1 MCPICGIVNRN
12 DEDASSQISS
22 MMGTLGGNSSAEAWL
37 VSEGVSHS
45 WQRDAQ
51 AIRRQALGQVSF
63 ATREQDSEGPGFD
76 SGGKLSVLYE
86 GNLYNSENL
95 RLSLASKQHPTSES
109 TAGIVAHLLGERY
122 QNDLVA
128 ALKRVSPMLDGEFC
142 LAATDGKQVVLMR
155 DSAGLRPAFYAQ
167 NDKLFA
173 FASRKTALWE
183 IGLRNVRP
191 LRTGMIASF
200 GKAGIIL
207 DEANP
212 LSKMN
217 IQVTITDLAEA
228 VDSYCPLLRAAVE
241 KRLHNVKRV
250 AALVSGGVDSCL
262 IAKLVSDM
270 SAMRGIEVTI
280 YTAGVE
286 GAIDIEYAQRFAQE
300 LGLKHKVRRLR
311 QDEIESYIPRVAA
324 AVEERDLVQIE
335 AGIGVY
341 AAVEMASQ
349 DGLKVIFSGQGPDE
363 LWGGYSWY
371 PQVIAKDG
379 YDGLLQNMWGDLE
392 RADVETF
399 DRENRIAMAHGVEK
413 VFPYADIEV
422 VKLAMSVAPQ
432 LKITSAED
440 RVGKRPHR
448 QAAKRLGL
456 PAQYADRS
464 KDAAQHGTGIHSTLD
479 AIARKNGFA
488 PELVEHVGYDSDKV
502 SHEKL
507 ASSTRY
513 GYLYAEKELWQTPQ
527 HIQFFFD
534 SVAYRS
540 NLLNEVERSRIE
552 QFLKKAGIFL
562 FNQGKTTDR
571 DSYI

>member
-1 MCPICGIVNRN
+1 MSPICGIVSRN
-12 DEDASSQISS
+12 DEDVSRPMNS
-22 MMGTLGGNSSAEAWL
+22 MMSTLCSNSSAEAWL
-37 VSEGVSHS
+37 VSEGVSHR
-45 WQRDAQ
+45 WQRDVQ
-51 AIRRQALGQVSF
+51 STRRQALGQVSF
-63 ATREQDSEGPGFD
+63 ATREQDSARPGLNH
-76 SGGKLSVLYE
+76 SRNLSVLYE
-86 GNLYNSENL
+86 GNLYNSEKL
-95 RLSLASKQHPTSES
+95 RLSLASKQKPNSGSAAE
-109 TAGIVAHLLGERY
+109 IVACLLAERY
-122 QNDLVA
+122 QGNLVD
-128 ALKRVSPMLDGEFC
+128 ALQQVSPMLDGEFC
-142 LAATDGKQVVLMR
+142 LAASDGKQAVLMR
-155 DSAGLRPAFYAQ
+155 DSAGLRPAFYAE
-167 NDKLFA
+167 NNKLFA

-183 IGLRNVRP
+183 IGMHNIRP
-191 LRTGMIASF
+191 LRAGMVASF
-200 GKAGIIL
+200 GKDGIIL
-207 DEANP
+207 DEAYP

-228 VDSYCPLLRAAVE
+228 VDSYCALLKAAVE

-270 SAMRGIEVTI
+270 AAMKGIDVTI

-286 GAIDIEYAQRFAQE
+286 GATDIEYAERFAQE
-300 LGLKHKVRRLR
+300 LGLKHKVRRLS
-311 QDEIESYIPRVAA
+311 QGEIESYIPRVAA

-363 LWGGYSWY
+363 LWGGYTWY

-379 YDGLLQNMWGDLE
+379 YDGLLQTMWGDLE

-413 VFPYADIEV
+413 VFPYADVEV
-422 VKLAMSVAPQ
+422 VKLAMSVSPH

-440 RVGKRPHR
+440 RIGKRPHR
-448 QAAKRLGL
+448 EAAKRLGL

-464 KDAAQHGTGIHSTLD
+464 KDAAQHGTGIHGTLD
-479 AIARKNGFA
+479 AIARKNGFT
-488 PELVEHVGYDSDKV
+488 PELVEHVGYGSDEV
-502 SHEKL
+502 SKEKL

-513 GYLYAEKELWQTPQ
+513 GYLYAEKELWQLPQ
-527 HIQFFFD
+527 HVQFFFD

-540 NLLNEVERSRIE
+540 NLLNEAERSRIE
-552 QFLKKAGIFL
+552 KFLKKAGI
-562 FNQGKTTDR
+562 
-571 DSYI
+571 

>member
-1 MCPICGIVNRN
+1 MSPICGVVSRN
-12 DEDASSQISS
+12 DEDVSRQIAS
-22 MMGTLGGNSSAEAWL
+22 MMATLGSNSSAEAWL
-37 VSEGVSHS
+37 VSGGVSHR
-45 WQRDAQ
+45 WPKNAQ
-51 AIRRQALGQVSF
+51 AIKRQTLGQVAF
-63 ATREQDSEGPGFD
+63 ATREQSLKRPGFNHN
-76 SGGKLSVLYE
+76 GNLSVLYE

-95 RLSLASKQHPTSES
+95 RLSLASKQKPAKGNAAE
-109 TAGIVAHLLGERY
+109 IVAYLLAERY
-122 QNDLVA
+122 QSDLVA
-128 ALKRVSPMLDGEFC
+128 VLKQVSPMLDGEFC
-142 LAATDGKQVVLMR
+142 LAVSDGKQVVLMR
-155 DSAGLRPAFYAQ
+155 DIAGLRPAFYAE
-167 NDKLFA
+167 NNKLFA

-183 IGLRNVRP
+183 RGLRNVRP
-191 LRTGMIASF
+191 LRAGMVASF
-200 GKAGIIL
+200 SKDGIIL
-207 DEANP
+207 DEAYP

-228 VDSYCPLLRAAVE
+228 VDSYCPLLKAAVE

-270 SAMRGIEVTI
+270 AAMRGIDVTI

-286 GAIDIEYAQRFAQE
+286 GATDIEYAERFAQE
-300 LGLKHKVRRLR
+300 LGIKHKVRRLS
-311 QDEIESYIPRVAA
+311 QGEIESYIPRVAA
-324 AVEERDLVQIE
+324 AIEERDLVQIE

-363 LWGGYSWY
+363 LWGGYTWY

-379 YDGLLQNMWGDLE
+379 YEGLLQTMWSDLG

-413 VFPYADIEV
+413 VFPYADMEV
-422 VKLAMSVAPQ
+422 VKLAMSVSPQ

-448 QAAKRLGL
+448 EAAKRLGL

-464 KDAAQHGTGIHSTLD
+464 KDAAQHGTGIHGTLD
-479 AIARKNGFA
+479 AIARKNGFT
-488 PELVEHVGYDSDKV
+488 PELVEHVGYDNDEV
-502 SHEKL
+502 SKEKL

-513 GYLYAEKELWQTPQ
+513 GYLYTEKELWQLPQ

-534 SVAYRS
+534 SVAYRG
-540 NLLNEVERSRIE
+540 NLLNEAERSRIE
-552 QFLKKAGIFL
+552 QLLKKAGI
-562 FNQGKTTDR
+562 
-571 DSYI
+571 

>member
-12 DEDASSQISS
+12 GEDVGSQIHSLMS
-22 MMGTLGGNSSAEAWL
+22 TLCSNSSDEAWL
-37 VSEGVSHS
+37 VSERVSHS
-45 WQRDAQ
+45 WPRDAQ

-63 ATREQDSEGPGFD
+63 ATREQGSERPGFNH
-76 SGGKLSVLYE
+76 SGNLSVLYE

-95 RLSLASKQHPTSES
+95 RAGLASKHKPASGS
-109 TAGIVAHLLGERY
+109 TAEIVAHLLGERY
-122 QNDLVA
+122 QGDLVA
-128 ALKRVSPMLDGEFC
+128 ALKQVSPMLDGEFC
-142 LAATDGKQVVLMR
+142 LAASDGKQVVLMR
-155 DSAGLRPAFYAQ
+155 DFAGLRPAFYAE
-167 NDKLFA
+167 NNKLFA

-191 LRTGMIASF
+191 LRAGMVASF
-200 GKAGIIL
+200 GKDGIIL
-207 DEANP
+207 DEAYP

-228 VDSYCPLLRAAVE
+228 VDSYCALLKAAIE
-241 KRLHNVKRV
+241 KRLHKVKRV

-262 IAKLVSDM
+262 LAKLVSDM
-270 SAMRGIEVTI
+270 SAMRGIEVTT

-286 GAIDIEYAQRFAQE
+286 GSTDIKYAERFARE
-300 LGLKHKVRRLR
+300 LGLKHKVRKLS

-324 AVEERDLVQIE
+324 AVEERDFVQIE

-363 LWGGYSWY
+363 LWGGYTWY
-371 PQVIAKDG
+371 PQLIAKDG

-422 VKLAMSVAPQ
+422 VKLAMSVSPH

-448 QAAKRLGL
+448 EAAKRLGL

-479 AIARKNGFA
+479 AIARKNGFT
-488 PELVEHVGYDSDKV
+488 PELVEHVGYDSDEV
-502 SHEKL
+502 SQEKL

-527 HIQFFFD
+527 HVQFFFD

-540 NLLNEVERSRIE
+540 KLLNEAERSRIG
-552 QFLKKAGIFL
+552 QFLKKAGI
-562 FNQGKTTDR
+562 
-571 DSYI
+571 

>member
-12 DEDASSQISS
+12 DEDVSSQIHS
-22 MMGTLGGNSSAEAWL
+22 MMTTLDSNMSDGSWL
-37 VSEGVSHS
+37 VSAGVSHR

-63 ATREQDSEGPGFD
+63 ATREQGSERPGFNH
-76 SGGKLSVLYE
+76 SVNLSVLYE

-95 RLSLASKQHPTSES
+95 RLSLASKQKPASGS
-109 TAGIVAHLLGERY
+109 TAEIVAYLLAERY
-122 QNDLVA
+122 QGNLVD
-128 ALKRVSPMLDGEFC
+128 ALKQVSPMLDGEFC
-142 LAATDGKQVVLMR
+142 LAASDEKQVVLMR
-155 DSAGLRPAFYAQ
+155 DFAGLRPAFYAE
-167 NDKLFA
+167 NNELFA

-183 IGLRNVRP
+183 IGMRNVRP
-191 LRTGMIASF
+191 LRAGMIASF
-200 GKAGIIL
+200 GKDGIIL
-207 DEANP
+207 DEAYP

-217 IQVTITDLAEA
+217 IQVTINDLVEA
-228 VDSYCPLLRAAVE
+228 VDSYCALLKEAVE
-241 KRLHNVKRV
+241 RRLHKVKRV

-262 IAKLVSDM
+262 IAKLVSDI
-270 SAMRGIEVTI
+270 SAMRGIEVTT

-286 GAIDIEYAQRFAQE
+286 GATDIEYAERFAQE
-300 LGLKHKVRRLR
+300 LGLKHKVRRLS

-324 AVEERDLVQIE
+324 AVEERDFVQIE

-349 DGLKVIFSGQGPDE
+349 DGFKVIFSGQGPDE

-399 DRENRIAMAHGVEK
+399 DRENRIAIAHGVEK

-422 VKLAMSVAPQ
+422 VKLAMSVSPR
-432 LKITSAED
+432 LKITSTED
-440 RVGKRPHR
+440 RVGKHPHR
-448 QAAKRLGL
+448 EAAKKLGL

-464 KDAAQHGTGIHSTLD
+464 KDAAQHGTGIHGTLN
-479 AIARKNGFA
+479 AIARKNGFT
-488 PELVEHVGYDSDKV
+488 PELVEHIGYDSDEV
-502 SHEKL
+502 SQEKL

-527 HIQFFFD
+527 HVQFFFD

-540 NLLNEVERSRIE
+540 NLLNEAERSKIE
-552 QFLKKAGIFL
+552 QLLKKAGI
-562 FNQGKTTDR
+562 
-571 DSYI
+571 

>member
-12 DEDASSQISS
+12 DEDVSSQIHS
-22 MMGTLGGNSSAEAWL
+22 MMTTLDSNMSDESWL
-37 VSEGVSHS
+37 VSMGVSHS

-63 ATREQDSEGPGFD
+63 ATREQGSERPGFNH
-76 SGGKLSVLYE
+76 SGNLSVLYE

-95 RLSLASKQHPTSES
+95 RLSLASKQKPASGS
-109 TAGIVAHLLGERY
+109 TAEIVAYLLAERY
-122 QNDLVA
+122 QGNLVDT
-128 ALKRVSPMLDGEFC
+128 LKQVSPMLDGEFC
-142 LAATDGKQVVLMR
+142 LAASDEKQVVLMR
-155 DSAGLRPAFYAQ
+155 DFAGLRPAFYAE
-167 NDKLFA
+167 NNKLFA

-191 LRTGMIASF
+191 LRAGMVASF
-200 GKAGIIL
+200 GKDGIIL
-207 DEANP
+207 DEAYP

-217 IQVTITDLAEA
+217 IQVTINDLAEA
-228 VDSYCPLLRAAVE
+228 VDSYCALLKAAVE
-241 KRLHNVKRV
+241 KRLHKIKRV

-270 SAMRGIEVTI
+270 SAMRGIEVTT

-286 GAIDIEYAQRFAQE
+286 GATDIEYAERFAQE
-300 LGLKHKVRRLR
+300 LGLKHKVRRLS
-311 QDEIESYIPRVAA
+311 QDEIEAYIPRVAA
-324 AVEERDLVQIE
+324 AVEERDFVQIE

-422 VKLAMSVAPQ
+422 VKLAMSVSPH

-440 RVGKRPHR
+440 RIGKRPHR
-448 QAAKRLGL
+448 EAAKKLGL

-464 KDAAQHGTGIHSTLD
+464 KDAAQHGTGIHGTLD
-479 AIARKNGFA
+479 AIARKNGFT
-488 PELVEHVGYDSDKV
+488 PELVEHVGYDSDEV
-502 SHEKL
+502 SQEKL
-507 ASSTRY
+507 ASSSRY

-527 HIQFFFD
+527 HVQFFFD
-534 SVAYRS
+534 SVAYRG
-540 NLLNEVERSRIE
+540 NLLNEAERSRIE
-552 QFLKKAGIFL
+552 QFLKKAGI
-562 FNQGKTTDR
+562 
-571 DSYI
+571 

>member
-12 DEDASSQISS
+12 DEDVSSQIHS
-22 MMGTLGGNSSAEAWL
+22 MMSTLDSNMSDGSWL
-37 VSEGVSHS
+37 VSAGVSHS

-63 ATREQDSEGPGFD
+63 ATREQGSERPGFNH
-76 SGGKLSVLYE
+76 SGNLSVLYE

-95 RLSLASKQHPTSES
+95 RLSLASKQKPASGS
-109 TAGIVAHLLGERY
+109 TAEIVAYLLAERY
-122 QNDLVA
+122 QGNLVD
-128 ALKRVSPMLDGEFC
+128 ALKQVSPMLDGEFC
-142 LAATDGKQVVLMR
+142 LAASDEKQVVLMR
-155 DSAGLRPAFYAQ
+155 DFAGLRPAFYAE
-167 NDKLFA
+167 NNKLFA

-191 LRTGMIASF
+191 LRAGMVASF
-200 GKAGIIL
+200 GKDGIIL
-207 DEANP
+207 DEAYP

-217 IQVTITDLAEA
+217 IQVTINDLVEA
-228 VDSYCPLLRAAVE
+228 VDSYCALLKAAVE
-241 KRLHNVKRV
+241 KRLNKVKRV

-262 IAKLVSDM
+262 IAKLVSDI
-270 SAMRGIEVTI
+270 SAMRGIEVTT

-286 GAIDIEYAQRFAQE
+286 GATDIEYAERFAQE
-300 LGLKHKVRRLR
+300 LGLKHKVRRLS

-324 AVEERDLVQIE
+324 AVEERDFVQIE

-399 DRENRIAMAHGVEK
+399 DRENRIAIAHGVEK

-422 VKLAMSVAPQ
+422 VKLAMSVSPR

-440 RVGKRPHR
+440 RVGKHPHR
-448 QAAKRLGL
+448 EAAKKLGL

-464 KDAAQHGTGIHSTLD
+464 KDAAQHGTGIHGTLN
-479 AIARKNGFA
+479 AIARKNGFT
-488 PELVEHVGYDSDKV
+488 PELVEHIGYDSDEV
-502 SHEKL
+502 SQEKL

-527 HIQFFFD
+527 HVQFFFD

-540 NLLNEVERSRIE
+540 NLLNEAERSRIE
-552 QFLKKAGIFL
+552 QFLKKAGI
-562 FNQGKTTDR
+562 
-571 DSYI
+571 

>member
-1 MCPICGIVNRN
+1 MS
-12 DEDASSQISS
+12 D
-22 MMGTLGGNSSAEAWL
+22 EAWL
-37 VSEGVSHS
+37 VSAGMSHS

-63 ATREQDSEGPGFD
+63 ATREQGSERPGFNH
-76 SGGKLSVLYE
+76 SVNLSVLYE

-95 RLSLASKQHPTSES
+95 RLSLASKQKPASGS
-109 TAGIVAHLLGERY
+109 TAEIVAYLLAERY
-122 QNDLVA
+122 QGNLVD
-128 ALKRVSPMLDGEFC
+128 ALKQVSPMLDGEFC
-142 LAATDGKQVVLMR
+142 LAASDEKQVVLMR
-155 DSAGLRPAFYAQ
+155 DFAGLRPAFYAE
-167 NDKLFA
+167 NNKLFA
-173 FASRKTALWE
+173 FSSRKTALWE

-191 LRTGMIASF
+191 LRAGMIASF
-200 GKAGIIL
+200 GKDGIIL
-207 DEANP
+207 DEAYP

-217 IQVTITDLAEA
+217 IQVTINDLVEA
-228 VDSYCPLLRAAVE
+228 VDSYCALLKEAVE
-241 KRLHNVKRV
+241 KRLHKVKRV

-270 SAMRGIEVTI
+270 SAMRGIEVTT

-286 GAIDIEYAQRFAQE
+286 GATDIEYAERFAQE
-300 LGLKHKVRRLR
+300 LGLKHKVRRLS
-311 QDEIESYIPRVAA
+311 QDEIEAYIPRVAA
-324 AVEERDLVQIE
+324 AVEERDFVQIE

-379 YDGLLQNMWGDLE
+379 YDGLRQNMWGDLE

-399 DRENRIAMAHGVEK
+399 DRENRIAIAHGVEK

-422 VKLAMSVAPQ
+422 VKLAMSVSSR

-440 RVGKRPHR
+440 RVGKHPHR
-448 QAAKRLGL
+448 EAAKKLGL

-464 KDAAQHGTGIHSTLD
+464 KDAAQHGTGIHGTLN
-479 AIARKNGFA
+479 AIARKNGFT
-488 PELVEHVGYDSDKV
+488 PELVEHVGYGSDEV
-502 SHEKL
+502 SQEKL

-513 GYLYAEKELWQTPQ
+513 GYLYAEKELWQMPQ
-527 HIQFFFD
+527 HVQFFFD

-540 NLLNEVERSRIE
+540 NLLNEAERSRID
-552 QFLKKAGIFL
+552 QFLKKAGI
-562 FNQGKTTDR
+562 
-571 DSYI
+571 

>member
-12 DEDASSQISS
+12 DEDVSSQIHS
-22 MMGTLGGNSSAEAWL
+22 MMSTLGSDSSAEAWL
-37 VSEGVSHS
+37 VSEGVSHR
-45 WQRDAQ
+45 WPRDVQ

-63 ATREQDSEGPGFD
+63 ATREQGPERPGFNH
-76 SGGKLSVLYE
+76 SGNLSVLYE

-95 RLSLASKQHPTSES
+95 RLSLASKQKPASGS
-109 TAGIVAHLLGERY
+109 TAEIVAYLLAERY
-122 QNDLVA
+122 QGNLVD
-128 ALKRVSPMLDGEFC
+128 ALKQVSPMLDGEFC
-142 LAATDGKQVVLMR
+142 LAASDDKQVVLMR
-155 DSAGLRPAFYAQ
+155 DFAGLRPAFYAE
-167 NDKLFA
+167 NNKLFA

-191 LRTGMIASF
+191 LRAGMVASF
-200 GKAGIIL
+200 GKDGIIL
-207 DEANP
+207 DEIYP

-217 IQVTITDLAEA
+217 IQVTINDLVEA
-228 VDSYCPLLRAAVE
+228 VDSYCALLKAAVE
-241 KRLHNVKRV
+241 RRLNKVKKA

-262 IAKLVSDM
+262 IAKLVSDI
-270 SAMRGIEVTI
+270 SAMRGIEVTT

-286 GAIDIEYAQRFAQE
+286 GATDIEYAERFAQE
-300 LGLKHKVRRLR
+300 LGLKHKVRRLS
-311 QDEIESYIPRVAA
+311 QDEIESYIPPVAA
-324 AVEERDLVQIE
+324 AVEERDFVQIE

-349 DGLKVIFSGQGPDE
+349 DGFKVIFSGQGPDE

-379 YDGLLQNMWGDLE
+379 YDGLMQNMWGDLE

-422 VKLAMSVAPQ
+422 VKLAMSVSPR

-440 RVGKRPHR
+440 RVGKHPHR
-448 QAAKRLGL
+448 EAAKKLGL

-464 KDAAQHGTGIHSTLD
+464 KDAAQHGTGIHGTLD
-479 AIARKNGFA
+479 AIARKNGFT
-488 PELVEHVGYDSDKV
+488 PELVEHVGYDSDEV
-502 SHEKL
+502 SQEKL

-513 GYLYAEKELWQTPQ
+513 GYLYAEKELWQVPQ
-527 HIQFFFD
+527 HVQFFFD

-540 NLLNEVERSRIE
+540 NLLNEAERSRIE
-552 QFLKKAGIFL
+552 QFLKKAGI
-562 FNQGKTTDR
+562 
-571 DSYI
+571 

>member
-12 DEDASSQISS
+12 DEDISTQIHS
-22 MMGTLGGNSSAEAWL
+22 MMNTLGGNSSDEAWL
-37 VSEGVSHS
+37 VSEGVSHRWS
-45 WQRDAQ
+45 MDAQ
-51 AIRRQALGQVSF
+51 AIGRHALGQISF
-63 ATREQDSEGPGFD
+63 ATREQGSVRPGFD
-76 SGGKLSVLYE
+76 HAGNLSVLFE

-95 RLSLASKQHPTSES
+95 RLSLASKQPPAGES
-109 TAGIVAHLLGERY
+109 TAEVVACLLAERY
-122 QNDLVA
+122 HGDLVD
-128 ALKRVSPMLDGEFC
+128 ALKQVSPLLDGEFC
-142 LAATDGKQVVLMR
+142 LAASDEKQVVLMR
-155 DSAGLRPAFYAQ
+155 DSVGLRPAFYAE
-167 NDKLFA
+167 NNKLFA

-183 IGLRNVRP
+183 MGLRNVRA
-191 LRTGMIASF
+191 LRAGMVASF
-200 GKAGIIL
+200 GKDGIIF
-207 DEANP
+207 DEAYP

-217 IQVTITDLAEA
+217 IQATITELAEA
-228 VDSYCPLLRAAVE
+228 LNSYCALLRGAVE

-270 SAMRGIEVTI
+270 SAMRGIEVTT

-286 GAIDIEYAQRFAQE
+286 GAADIEYAERFAQE
-300 LGLKHKVRRLR
+300 LGLNHRVRRLS

-324 AVEERDLVQIE
+324 AVEERDFVQIE

-341 AAVEMASQ
+341 AAVEMASR
-349 DGLKVIFSGQGPDE
+349 DGIKVIFSGQGPDE

-371 PQVIAKDG
+371 PQVIARDG

-399 DRENRIAMAHGVEK
+399 DRENRIATEHRVEK

-422 VKLAMSVAPQ
+422 VKLAMSVSPH

-448 QAAKRLGL
+448 GAAKKLGL

-464 KDAAQHGTGIHSTLD
+464 KDAAQHGTGIHGTLD
-479 AIARKNGFA
+479 AIARKNGFT
-488 PELVEHVGYDSDKV
+488 PELIERVGYNSDEV
-502 SHEKL
+502 SREKL

-527 HIQFFFD
+527 HVQFFFD
-534 SVAYRS
+534 SIAYRN
-540 NLLNEVERSRIE
+540 NLLNEAERSRIE
-552 QFLKKAGIFL
+552 QFLKKVGI
-562 FNQGKTTDR
+562 
-571 DSYI
+571 

>member
-12 DEDASSQISS
+12 DEDVSSQIHSLMS
-22 MMGTLGGNSSAEAWL
+22 TLDSNMSDESWL
-37 VSEGVSHS
+37 VSAGVSHR

-63 ATREQDSEGPGFD
+63 ATRQQGSARPGFNH
-76 SGGKLSVLYE
+76 SVNLSVLYE

-95 RLSLASKQHPTSES
+95 RLSLAPKQEPASGS
-109 TAGIVAHLLGERY
+109 TAEIVAYLLAERY
-122 QNDLVA
+122 QGNLVD
-128 ALKRVSPMLDGEFC
+128 ALKQVSPMLDGEFC
-142 LAATDGKQVVLMR
+142 LAASDEKQVVLMR
-155 DSAGLRPAFYAQ
+155 DFAGLRPAFYAE
-167 NDKLFA
+167 NNKFFA

-191 LRTGMIASF
+191 LRAGMVVSF
-200 GKAGIIL
+200 GKDGIIL
-207 DEANP
+207 DEAYP

-217 IQVTITDLAEA
+217 IQVTINDLVEA
-228 VDSYCPLLRAAVE
+228 VDSYCALLKAAVE
-241 KRLHNVKRV
+241 RRLHKVKRV

-262 IAKLVSDM
+262 IAKLVSDI

-286 GAIDIEYAQRFAQE
+286 GATDTEYAERFAQE
-300 LGLKHKVRRLR
+300 LGLKHKVRRLS

-324 AVEERDLVQIE
+324 AVEERDFVQIE

-349 DGLKVIFSGQGPDE
+349 DGFKVIFSGQGPDE

-379 YDGLLQNMWGDLE
+379 YDDLLQNMWGDLE

-399 DRENRIAMAHGVEK
+399 DRENRIAIAHGVEK

-422 VKLAMSVAPQ
+422 VKLAMSVSPH

-440 RVGKRPHR
+440 RVGKHPHR
-448 QAAKRLGL
+448 EAAKKLGL

-464 KDAAQHGTGIHSTLD
+464 KDAAQHGTGIHGTLN
-479 AIARKNGFA
+479 AIARKNGFT
-488 PELVEHVGYDSDKV
+488 PELVEHVGYDSDEV
-502 SHEKL
+502 SQEKL

-513 GYLYAEKELWQTPQ
+513 GYLYAEKELWQMPQ
-527 HIQFFFD
+527 HVQFFFD

-540 NLLNEVERSRIE
+540 NLLNEAERSMIE
-552 QFLKKAGIFL
+552 QFLKKAGI
-562 FNQGKTTDR
+562 
-571 DSYI
+571 

>member
-12 DEDASSQISS
+12 DEDVSSQIHS
-22 MMGTLGGNSSAEAWL
+22 MMSTLDSNMSDEAWL
-37 VSEGVSHS
+37 VSAGVSHR

-63 ATREQDSEGPGFD
+63 ATREQGSERPGFNH
-76 SGGKLSVLYE
+76 SGNLSVLYE

-95 RLSLASKQHPTSES
+95 RLSLASKQKPASGS
-109 TAGIVAHLLGERY
+109 TAEIVAYLLAERY
-122 QNDLVA
+122 QGNLVD
-128 ALKRVSPMLDGEFC
+128 ALKQVSPMLDGEFC
-142 LAATDGKQVVLMR
+142 LAASDEKQVVLMR
-155 DSAGLRPAFYAQ
+155 DFAGLRPAFYAE
-167 NDKLFA
+167 NNEFFA
-173 FASRKTALWE
+173 FASRKTTLWE
-183 IGLRNVRP
+183 IGMRNVRP
-191 LRTGMIASF
+191 LRAGMVASF
-200 GKAGIIL
+200 GKDGIIL
-207 DEANP
+207 DEVYP

-217 IQVTITDLAEA
+217 IQVTINDLVEA
-228 VDSYCPLLRAAVE
+228 VDSYCALLKAAVE
-241 KRLHNVKRV
+241 KRLNKVKRV

-262 IAKLVSDM
+262 IAKLVSDI
-270 SAMRGIEVTI
+270 SAMRGIEVTT
-280 YTAGVE
+280 YTSGVE
-286 GAIDIEYAQRFAQE
+286 GATDIEYAERFAQE
-300 LGLKHKVRRLR
+300 LGLKHKVRRLS

-324 AVEERDLVQIE
+324 AVEERDFVQIE

-349 DGLKVIFSGQGPDE
+349 DGFKVIFSGQGPDE

-399 DRENRIAMAHGVEK
+399 DRENRIAIAHGVEK

-422 VKLAMSVAPQ
+422 VKLAMSVSPH

-440 RVGKRPHR
+440 RVGKHPHR
-448 QAAKRLGL
+448 EAAKRLGL

-464 KDAAQHGTGIHSTLD
+464 KDAAQHGTGIHGTLN
-479 AIARKNGFA
+479 AIARKNGFT
-488 PELVEHVGYDSDKV
+488 PELVEHVGYDSDEV
-502 SHEKL
+502 SQEKL

-513 GYLYAEKELWQTPQ
+513 GYLYAEKELWQMPQ

-534 SVAYRS
+534 SVAYQS
-540 NLLNEVERSRIE
+540 NLLNEAERSRIE
-552 QFLKKAGIFL
+552 QFLKKADI
-562 FNQGKTTDR
+562 
-571 DSYI
+571 

>member
-12 DEDASSQISS
+12 DEDVSSQIHS
-22 MMGTLGGNSSAEAWL
+22 MMTTLDSNMSDGSWL
-37 VSEGVSHS
+37 VSAGVSHR

-63 ATREQDSEGPGFD
+63 ATREQGSERPGFNH
-76 SGGKLSVLYE
+76 SVNLSVLYE

-95 RLSLASKQHPTSES
+95 RLSLASKQKPASGS
-109 TAGIVAHLLGERY
+109 TAEIVAYLLAERY
-122 QNDLVA
+122 QGNLVD
-128 ALKRVSPMLDGEFC
+128 ALKQVSPMLDGEFC
-142 LAATDGKQVVLMR
+142 LAASDEKQVVLMR
-155 DSAGLRPAFYAQ
+155 DFAGLRPAFYAE
-167 NDKLFA
+167 NNELFA

-183 IGLRNVRP
+183 IGMRNVRP
-191 LRTGMIASF
+191 LRAGMIASF
-200 GKAGIIL
+200 GKDGIIL
-207 DEANP
+207 DEAYP

-217 IQVTITDLAEA
+217 IQVTINDLVEA
-228 VDSYCPLLRAAVE
+228 VDSYCALLKEAVE
-241 KRLHNVKRV
+241 RRLHKVKRV

-262 IAKLVSDM
+262 IAKLVSDI
-270 SAMRGIEVTI
+270 SAMRGIEVTT

-286 GAIDIEYAQRFAQE
+286 GATDIEYAERFAQE
-300 LGLKHKVRRLR
+300 LGLKHKVRRLS

-324 AVEERDLVQIE
+324 AVEERDFVQIE

-349 DGLKVIFSGQGPDE
+349 DGFKVIFSGQGPDE

-399 DRENRIAMAHGVEK
+399 DRENRIAIAHGVEK

-422 VKLAMSVAPQ
+422 VKLAMSVSPR

-440 RVGKRPHR
+440 RIGKHPHR
-448 QAAKRLGL
+448 EAAKKLGL

-464 KDAAQHGTGIHSTLD
+464 KDAAQHGTGIHGTLD
-479 AIARKNGFA
+479 AIARKNGFT
-488 PELVEHVGYDSDKV
+488 PELVEHVGYDSDEV
-502 SHEKL
+502 SQEKL

-513 GYLYAEKELWQTPQ
+513 GYLYAERELWQTPQ
-527 HIQFFFD
+527 HVQFFFD

-540 NLLNEVERSRIE
+540 NLLNEEERSRIA
-552 QFLKKAGIFL
+552 QFLKKAGI
-562 FNQGKTTDR
+562 
-571 DSYI
+571 

>member
-12 DEDASSQISS
+12 DEDVSSQIHS
-22 MMGTLGGNSSAEAWL
+22 MMSTLGSDSSAEAWL
-37 VSEGVSHS
+37 VSEGVSHR
-45 WQRDAQ
+45 WQRDVQ

-63 ATREQDSEGPGFD
+63 ATREQGSVRPSFNHARN
-76 SGGKLSVLYE
+76 LSVLYE

-95 RLSLASKQHPTSES
+95 KLSLASKQKLARGSAAE
-109 TAGIVAHLLGERY
+109 IVAHLLGERY
-122 QNDLVA
+122 QGDLVA
-128 ALKRVSPMLDGEFC
+128 ALREVSPMLNGEFC
-142 LAATDGKQVVLMR
+142 LAVSDEKQVVLMR
-155 DSAGLRPAFYAQ
+155 DFAGLRPAFYAE
-167 NDKLFA
+167 NNKLFT

-191 LRTGMIASF
+191 LRAGIIASF
-200 GKAGIIL
+200 GKDGIIL
-207 DEANP
+207 DEAYP
-212 LSKMN
+212 LSKIN
-217 IQVTITDLAEA
+217 IQVTINDLVEA
-228 VDSYCPLLRAAVE
+228 VDSYCALLKAAVE
-241 KRLHNVKRV
+241 KRLHKVKRV

-270 SAMRGIEVTI
+270 SEMRGIEVTT
-280 YTAGVE
+280 YTAGLE
-286 GAIDIEYAQRFAQE
+286 GATDIEYAERFAQE
-300 LGLKHKVRRLR
+300 LGLKHKVRRLS
-311 QDEIESYIPRVAA
+311 QDDIESYIPRVAA
-324 AVEERDLVQIE
+324 AVEERDFVQIE

-349 DGLKVIFSGQGPDE
+349 DGFKIIFSGQGPDE

-399 DRENRIAMAHGVEK
+399 DRENRIAMAHRVEK

-422 VKLAMSVAPQ
+422 VKLAMSVSPR

-440 RVGKRPHR
+440 RVGKHPHR
-448 QAAKRLGL
+448 EAAKRLGL

-464 KDAAQHGTGIHSTLD
+464 KDAAQHGTGIHGTLD
-479 AIARKNGFA
+479 AIARKNGFT
-488 PELVEHVGYDSDKV
+488 PELVEHVGYDSDEV
-502 SHEKL
+502 SQEKL

-513 GYLYAEKELWQTPQ
+513 GYLYAERELWQTPQ
-527 HIQFFFD
+527 HVQFFFD

-540 NLLNEVERSRIE
+540 NLLNEAERSRIE
-552 QFLKKAGIFL
+552 RFLKKAGI
-562 FNQGKTTDR
+562 
-571 DSYI
+571 

>member
-12 DEDASSQISS
+12 DEDVGRQIDS
-22 MMGTLGGNSSAEAWL
+22 MMSTLCSNSSADAWL
-37 VSEGVSHS
+37 VSEGVSS
-45 WQRDAQ
+45 RWQRDVR
-51 AIRRQALGQVSF
+51 AIRRQALAQVSF
-63 ATREQDSEGPGFD
+63 ATREQGPARPGFD
-76 SGGKLSVLYE
+76 HGGNLSVLYE
-86 GNLYNSENL
+86 GNLYNSESL
-95 RLSLASKQHPTSES
+95 RLGLASKQQPTSES
-109 TAGIVAHLLGERY
+109 TAEIVAHLLGQKY
-122 QNDLVA
+122 KNGLVA
-128 ALKRVSPMLDGEFC
+128 ALKQVSPMLHGEFC
-142 LAATDGKQVVLMR
+142 LAASNGKQVVIMR
-155 DSAGLRPAFYAQ
+155 DFAGLRPVFYAE
-167 NDKLFA
+167 NNRLFA

-191 LRTGMIASF
+191 LRAGMIASF
-200 GKAGIIL
+200 GKDGIIL
-207 DEANP
+207 SEANP
-212 LSKMN
+212 LSRMN

-228 VDSYCPLLRAAVE
+228 VDSYCALLKAAVE
-241 KRLHNVKRV
+241 ERLHNVRRV

-262 IAKLVSDM
+262 IAKLVSDT
-270 SAMRGIEVTI
+270 SAIRGIEVTT

-286 GAIDIEYAQRFAQE
+286 GAIDIEYAERFAQE
-300 LGLKHKVRRLR
+300 LGLKHKVRRLS
-311 QDEIESYIPRVAA
+311 QDEIEAYIPRVAA

-341 AAVEMASQ
+341 AAVEMACQ

-379 YDGLLQNMWGDLE
+379 YDGLVQNMWGDLG
-392 RADVETF
+392 RADIETF

-422 VKLAMSVAPQ
+422 VKLAMSVSPQ

-440 RVGKRPHR
+440 RIGKHPHR
-448 QAAKRLGL
+448 EAAKKLGL

-464 KDAAQHGTGIHSTLD
+464 KDAAQHGTGIHGTLD
-479 AIARKNGFA
+479 AIARKNGFT

-502 SHEKL
+502 SQEKL

-513 GYLYAEKELWQTPQ
+513 GYLYAEKELWQMPQ
-527 HIQFFFD
+527 HVQFFFD

-540 NLLNEVERSRIE
+540 NLLNEAERARIE
-552 QFLKKAGIFL
+552 QFLKKAGI
-562 FNQGKTTDR
+562 
-571 DSYI
+571 

>member
-12 DEDASSQISS
+12 DEDVSSQIHS
-22 MMGTLGGNSSAEAWL
+22 MMTTLDSNMSDESWL
-37 VSEGVSHS
+37 VFEGVSHS

-63 ATREQDSEGPGFD
+63 ATREQGSERPGFNH
-76 SGGKLSVLYE
+76 SGNLSVLYE

-95 RLSLASKQHPTSES
+95 RLSLASKQKPASGS
-109 TAGIVAHLLGERY
+109 TAEIVAYLLAERY
-122 QNDLVA
+122 QGNLVDT
-128 ALKRVSPMLDGEFC
+128 LKQVSPMLDGEFC
-142 LAATDGKQVVLMR
+142 LAASDEKQVVLMR
-155 DSAGLRPAFYAQ
+155 DFAGLRPAFYAE
-167 NDKLFA
+167 NNKLFA

-191 LRTGMIASF
+191 LRAGMVASF
-200 GKAGIIL
+200 GKDGIIL
-207 DEANP
+207 DEAYP

-217 IQVTITDLAEA
+217 IQVTINDLAEA
-228 VDSYCPLLRAAVE
+228 VDSYCALLKAAVE
-241 KRLHNVKRV
+241 KRLHKIKRV

-270 SAMRGIEVTI
+270 SAMRGIEVTT

-286 GAIDIEYAQRFAQE
+286 GATDIEYAERFAQE
-300 LGLKHKVRRLR
+300 LGLKHKVRRLS
-311 QDEIESYIPRVAA
+311 QDEIASYIPRVAA
-324 AVEERDLVQIE
+324 AVEERDFVQIE
-335 AGIGVY
+335 TGIGVY

-379 YDGLLQNMWGDLE
+379 YAGLLQNMWGDLE

-399 DRENRIAMAHGVEK
+399 DRENRIAIAHGVEK

-422 VKLAMSVAPQ
+422 VKLAMSVSPR

-448 QAAKRLGL
+448 EAAKKLGL

-464 KDAAQHGTGIHSTLD
+464 KDAAQHGTGIHGTLD
-479 AIARKNGFA
+479 AIARKNGFT
-488 PELVEHVGYDSDKV
+488 PELVEHVGYDSDEV
-502 SHEKL
+502 SQEKL
-507 ASSTRY
+507 ASSSRY

-527 HIQFFFD
+527 HVQFFFD

-540 NLLNEVERSRIE
+540 NLLNEAERSKIE
-552 QFLKKAGIFL
+552 QLLKKAGI
-562 FNQGKTTDR
+562 
-571 DSYI
+571 

>member
-12 DEDASSQISS
+12 DEDVSSQIHS
-22 MMGTLGGNSSAEAWL
+22 MMTTLSNSSAKAWL
-37 VSEGVSHS
+37 VSMGVSHS

-63 ATREQDSEGPGFD
+63 ATREQGSERPGFNH
-76 SGGKLSVLYE
+76 SGNLSVLYE

-95 RLSLASKQHPTSES
+95 RLSLASKQKPASGS
-109 TAGIVAHLLGERY
+109 TAEIVAYLLAERY
-122 QNDLVA
+122 QGNLVDT
-128 ALKRVSPMLDGEFC
+128 LKQVSPMLDGEFC
-142 LAATDGKQVVLMR
+142 LAASDEKQVVLMR
-155 DSAGLRPAFYAQ
+155 DFAGLRPAFYAE
-167 NDKLFA
+167 NNKLFA

-183 IGLRNVRP
+183 IGMRNVRP
-191 LRTGMIASF
+191 LRAGMVASF
-200 GKAGIIL
+200 GKDGIIL
-207 DEANP
+207 DEAYP

-217 IQVTITDLAEA
+217 IQVTINDLVEA
-228 VDSYCPLLRAAVE
+228 VDSYCALLKEAVE
-241 KRLHNVKRV
+241 KRLHKVKRV

-270 SAMRGIEVTI
+270 SAMRGIEVTT

-286 GAIDIEYAQRFAQE
+286 GATDIEYAERFAQE
-300 LGLKHKVRRLR
+300 LGLKHKVRRLS
-311 QDEIESYIPRVAA
+311 QDEIEAYIPRVAA
-324 AVEERDLVQIE
+324 AVEERDFVQIE

-399 DRENRIAMAHGVEK
+399 DRENRIAIAHGVEK

-422 VKLAMSVAPQ
+422 VKLAMSVSPH

-448 QAAKRLGL
+448 EAAKRLGL

-464 KDAAQHGTGIHSTLD
+464 KDAAQHGTGIHGTLD
-479 AIARKNGFA
+479 AIARKNGFT
-488 PELVEHVGYDSDKV
+488 PELAEHVGYDSDEV
-502 SHEKL
+502 SQEKL

-527 HIQFFFD
+527 HVQFFFD

-540 NLLNEVERSRIE
+540 NLLNEAERSMIE
-552 QFLKKAGIFL
+552 QFLKKTGI
-562 FNQGKTTDR
+562 
-571 DSYI
+571 

>member
-12 DEDASSQISS
+12 DEDVSSQIHS
-22 MMGTLGGNSSAEAWL
+22 MMTTLDSNMSDGSWL
-37 VSEGVSHS
+37 VSAGVSHR

-63 ATREQDSEGPGFD
+63 ATREQGSERPGFNH
-76 SGGKLSVLYE
+76 SVNLSVLYE

-95 RLSLASKQHPTSES
+95 RLSLASKQKPASGS
-109 TAGIVAHLLGERY
+109 TAEIVAYLLAERY
-122 QNDLVA
+122 QGNLVD
-128 ALKRVSPMLDGEFC
+128 ALKQVSPMLDGEFC
-142 LAATDGKQVVLMR
+142 LAASDEKQVVLMR
-155 DSAGLRPAFYAQ
+155 DFAGLRPAFYAE
-167 NDKLFA
+167 NNELFA

-183 IGLRNVRP
+183 IGMRNVRP
-191 LRTGMIASF
+191 LRAGMIASF
-200 GKAGIIL
+200 GKDGIIL
-207 DEANP
+207 DEAYP

-217 IQVTITDLAEA
+217 IQVTINDLVEA
-228 VDSYCPLLRAAVE
+228 VDSYCALLKEAVE
-241 KRLHNVKRV
+241 RRLHKVKRV

-262 IAKLVSDM
+262 IAKLVSDI
-270 SAMRGIEVTI
+270 SAMRGIEVTT

-286 GAIDIEYAQRFAQE
+286 GATDIEYAERFAQE
-300 LGLKHKVRRLR
+300 LGLKHKVRRLS

-324 AVEERDLVQIE
+324 AVEERDFVQIE

-349 DGLKVIFSGQGPDE
+349 DGFKVIFSGQGPDE

-399 DRENRIAMAHGVEK
+399 DRENRIAIAHGVEK

-422 VKLAMSVAPQ
+422 VKLAMSVSPR

-440 RVGKRPHR
+440 RIGKHPHR
-448 QAAKRLGL
+448 EAAKKLGL

-464 KDAAQHGTGIHSTLD
+464 KDAAQHGTGIHGTLD
-479 AIARKNGFA
+479 AIARKNGFT
-488 PELVEHVGYDSDKV
+488 PELVEHVGYDSDEV
-502 SHEKL
+502 SQEKL

-513 GYLYAEKELWQTPQ
+513 GYLYAEKELWQVPQ
-527 HIQFFFD
+527 HVQFFFD

-540 NLLNEVERSRIE
+540 NLLNEEERSRIE
-552 QFLKKAGIFL
+552 QFLKKTGI
-562 FNQGKTTDR
+562 
-571 DSYI
+571 

>member
-1 MCPICGIVNRN
+1 MCPICGIVSRN
-12 DEDASSQISS
+12 DEDVSSQIHSLMS
-22 MMGTLGGNSSAEAWL
+22 TLSNSSAEAWL
-37 VSEGVSHS
+37 VSEGVSHR
-45 WQRDAQ
+45 WPMDAQ

-63 ATREQDSEGPGFD
+63 ATREQGSVRPGFNHN
-76 SGGKLSVLYE
+76 GNLFVLCE

-95 RLSLASKQHPTSES
+95 RLSLASKQKPASGS
-109 TAGIVAHLLGERY
+109 TAEIVAYLLSERY
-122 QNDLVA
+122 QGDLVD
-128 ALKRVSPMLDGEFC
+128 ALKQVSPMLDGEFC
-142 LAATDGKQVVLMR
+142 LAASDGKQVVLTR
-155 DSAGLRPAFYAQ
+155 DFAGLRPACYAE
-167 NDKLFA
+167 NNKIFA

-183 IGLRNVRP
+183 IGMRNVRP
-191 LRTGMIASF
+191 LRAGMVASF
-200 GKAGIIL
+200 GKDGIIL
-207 DEANP
+207 DKAYP
-212 LSKMN
+212 LSRMN

-228 VDSYCPLLRAAVE
+228 VDSYCALLKAAVE
-241 KRLHNVKRV
+241 KRLYNVKRV

-270 SAMRGIEVTI
+270 SAMRGIEVTT

-286 GAIDIEYAQRFAQE
+286 GATDIEYAKRFAQE
-300 LGLKHKVRRLR
+300 LGLKHKVRRLS
-311 QDEIESYIPRVAA
+311 QDEIESYIPRVTA
-324 AVEERDLVQIE
+324 AVEERDFVQIE

-379 YDGLLQNMWGDLE
+379 YDSLLQNMWGDLE

-413 VFPYADIEV
+413 VFPYVDINV
-422 VKLAMSVAPQ
+422 VKLAMSVSPH
-432 LKITSAED
+432 LKITSTED
-440 RVGKRPHR
+440 RIGKRPHR
-448 QAAKRLGL
+448 EAAKRLGL

-464 KDAAQHGTGIHSTLD
+464 KEAAQHGTGIHGTLD
-479 AIARKNGFA
+479 AIARKNGFT
-488 PELVEHVGYDSDKV
+488 PELVEHVGYASDKV
-502 SHEKL
+502 SQEKL

-513 GYLYAEKELWQTPQ
+513 GYLYAEKELWQIPQ

-540 NLLNEVERSRIE
+540 NLLNEAERSRIE
-552 QFLKKAGIFL
+552 QFLKKASICL
-562 FNQGKTTDR
+562 NQ
-571 DSYI
+571 

>member
-12 DEDASSQISS
+12 DEDVSSQIHS
-22 MMGTLGGNSSAEAWL
+22 MMSTLDSNMSDGSWL
-37 VSEGVSHS
+37 VSAGVSHS

-63 ATREQDSEGPGFD
+63 ATREQGSERPGFNH
-76 SGGKLSVLYE
+76 SGNLSVLYE

-95 RLSLASKQHPTSES
+95 RLSLASKQKPASGS
-109 TAGIVAHLLGERY
+109 TAEIVAYLLAERY
-122 QNDLVA
+122 QGNLVD
-128 ALKRVSPMLDGEFC
+128 ALKQVSPMLDGEFC
-142 LAATDGKQVVLMR
+142 LAASDEKQVVLMR
-155 DSAGLRPAFYAQ
+155 DFAGLRPAFYAE
-167 NDKLFA
+167 NNKLFA

-191 LRTGMIASF
+191 LRAGMVASF
-200 GKAGIIL
+200 GKDGIIL
-207 DEANP
+207 DEAYP

-217 IQVTITDLAEA
+217 IQVTINDLVEA
-228 VDSYCPLLRAAVE
+228 VDSYCALLKAAVE
-241 KRLHNVKRV
+241 KRLHKVKRV

-262 IAKLVSDM
+262 IAKLVSDI
-270 SAMRGIEVTI
+270 SAMRGIEVTT

-286 GAIDIEYAQRFAQE
+286 GATDIEYAERFAQE
-300 LGLKHKVRRLR
+300 LGLKHKVRRLS

-324 AVEERDLVQIE
+324 AVEERDFVQIE

-371 PQVIAKDG
+371 PQVIARDG

-422 VKLAMSVAPQ
+422 VKLAMSVSPR

-440 RVGKRPHR
+440 RVGKHPHR
-448 QAAKRLGL
+448 EAAKKLGL

-464 KDAAQHGTGIHSTLD
+464 KDAAQHGTGIHGTLD
-479 AIARKNGFA
+479 AIARKNGFT
-488 PELVEHVGYDSDKV
+488 PELVEHVGYDSDEV
-502 SHEKL
+502 SQEKL

-540 NLLNEVERSRIE
+540 NLLNEAERSRIE
-552 QFLKKAGIFL
+552 QFLKKADI
-562 FNQGKTTDR
+562 
-571 DSYI
+571 

>member
-12 DEDASSQISS
+12 DEDVSSQIHS
-22 MMGTLGGNSSAEAWL
+22 MMSTLGSNSSAESWL
-37 VSEGVSHS
+37 VSAGVSHR

-63 ATREQDSEGPGFD
+63 ATREQGSERPGFNH
-76 SGGKLSVLYE
+76 SVNLSVLYE

-95 RLSLASKQHPTSES
+95 RLSLAPKQKPASGS
-109 TAGIVAHLLGERY
+109 TAEIVAYLLAERY
-122 QNDLVA
+122 QGNLVDT
-128 ALKRVSPMLDGEFC
+128 LKQVSPMLDGEFC
-142 LAATDGKQVVLMR
+142 LTASDEKQVVLMR
-155 DSAGLRPAFYAQ
+155 DFAGLRPAFYAE
-167 NDKLFA
+167 NNKLFA

-183 IGLRNVRP
+183 IGMRNVRP
-191 LRTGMIASF
+191 LRAGMLASF
-200 GKAGIIL
+200 GKDGIIL
-207 DEANP
+207 DEVYP

-217 IQVTITDLAEA
+217 IQVTINDLVEA
-228 VDSYCPLLRAAVE
+228 VDSYCALLKAAVE
-241 KRLHNVKRV
+241 RRLHKVKRV

-262 IAKLVSDM
+262 IAKLVSDI

-286 GAIDIEYAQRFAQE
+286 GATDIEYAERFAQE
-300 LGLKHKVRRLR
+300 LGLKHKVRRLS

-324 AVEERDLVQIE
+324 AVEERDFVQIE

-399 DRENRIAMAHGVEK
+399 DRENRIAIAHGVEK

-422 VKLAMSVAPQ
+422 VKLAMSVSPC

-440 RVGKRPHR
+440 RVGKHPHR
-448 QAAKRLGL
+448 EAAKKLGL

-464 KDAAQHGTGIHSTLD
+464 KDAAQHGTGIHGTLN
-479 AIARKNGFA
+479 AIARKNGFT
-488 PELVEHVGYDSDKV
+488 PELVEHVGYDSDEV
-502 SHEKL
+502 SQEKL

-513 GYLYAEKELWQTPQ
+513 GYLYAEKELWQMPQ
-527 HIQFFFD
+527 HVQFFFD

-540 NLLNEVERSRIE
+540 NLLNEEERSRIE
-552 QFLKKAGIFL
+552 QFLKKAGI
-562 FNQGKTTDR
+562 
-571 DSYI
+571 

>member
-12 DEDASSQISS
+12 DEDVSSQIHSVMS
-22 MMGTLGGNSSAEAWL
+22 TLDSNMSDESWL
-37 VSEGVSHS
+37 VSAGVSHR

-51 AIRRQALGQVSF
+51 AIRTQALGQVSF
-63 ATREQDSEGPGFD
+63 ATREQGSERPGLNH
-76 SGGKLSVLYE
+76 SGNLSVLYE

-95 RLSLASKQHPTSES
+95 RLSLASKQKPASGS
-109 TAGIVAHLLGERY
+109 TAELVAYLLAERY
-122 QNDLVA
+122 QGNLVDT
-128 ALKRVSPMLDGEFC
+128 LKQVSPMLDGEFC
-142 LAATDGKQVVLMR
+142 LAASDEKQVVLMR
-155 DSAGLRPAFYAQ
+155 DFAGLRPAFYAE
-167 NDKLFA
+167 NNKFFA

-191 LRTGMIASF
+191 LRAGMVASF
-200 GKAGIIL
+200 GKDGIIL
-207 DEANP
+207 DEVYP

-217 IQVTITDLAEA
+217 IQVTINDLVEA
-228 VDSYCPLLRAAVE
+228 VDSYCALLQAAVE
-241 KRLHNVKRV
+241 RRLHKVKRV

-286 GAIDIEYAQRFAQE
+286 GATDIEYAERFAQE
-300 LGLKHKVRRLR
+300 LGLKHKVRRLS

-324 AVEERDLVQIE
+324 AVEERDFVQIE

-349 DGLKVIFSGQGPDE
+349 DGFKVIFSGQGPDE

-399 DRENRIAMAHGVEK
+399 DRENRIAIAHGVEK

-422 VKLAMSVAPQ
+422 VKLAVSVSPR

-440 RVGKRPHR
+440 RVGKHPHR
-448 QAAKRLGL
+448 EAAKKLGL

-464 KDAAQHGTGIHSTLD
+464 KDAAQHGTGIHGTLN
-479 AIARKNGFA
+479 AIARKNGFT
-488 PELVEHVGYDSDKV
+488 PELVEHVGYDSDEV
-502 SHEKL
+502 SQEKL

-513 GYLYAEKELWQTPQ
+513 GYLYAEKELWQIPQ
-527 HIQFFFD
+527 HVQFFFD

-540 NLLNEVERSRIE
+540 NLLNEAERSMIE
-552 QFLKKAGIFL
+552 QFLKKAGI
-562 FNQGKTTDR
+562 
-571 DSYI
+571 